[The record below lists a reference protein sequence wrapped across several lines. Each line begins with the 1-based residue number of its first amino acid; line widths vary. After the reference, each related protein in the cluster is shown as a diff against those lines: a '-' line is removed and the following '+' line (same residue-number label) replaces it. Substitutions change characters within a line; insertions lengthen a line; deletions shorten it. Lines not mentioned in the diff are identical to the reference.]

1 MLKKLEVLWYVMI
14 GLFVVY
20 SIVCYADILAHNF
33 SGGTDNN
40 WNLLAQMLREQGV
53 DKINSLPL

>member
-1 MLKKLEVLWYVMI
+1 MMLKKLEVVCYVLI

-20 SIVCYADILAHNF
+20 GVVCYADILAHNF

-40 WNLLAQMLREQGV
+40 WNLLAQMLRKQGV
-53 DKINSLPL
+53 DFINSL

>member
-1 MLKKLEVLWYVMI
+1 MMLKKLEVVCYILI
-14 GLFVVY
+14 GMFVVY
-20 SIVCYADILAHNF
+20 GVVCYADILAHNL

-53 DKINSLPL
+53 DFINSL

>member
-20 SIVCYADILAHNF
+20 GVVCYADILAHNF
-33 SGGTDNN
+33 SGGTNNN
-40 WNLLAQMLREQGV
+40 WNLLAQMLREEGV
-53 DKINSLPL
+53 DCIISL

>member
-1 MLKKLEVLWYVMI
+1 MLNKLEVLLHVMI

-20 SIVCYADILAHNF
+20 GVVCYADILAHNF

-53 DKINSLPL
+53 DKINSLSS

>member
-1 MLKKLEVLWYVMI
+1 MMLKKLEVVCYVLI
-14 GLFVVY
+14 GVFVVY
-20 SIVCYADILAHNF
+20 GVVCYADILAHNF

-53 DKINSLPL
+53 DFINSL

>member
-1 MLKKLEVLWYVMI
+1 MLKKLEVLWCVMI

-33 SGGTDNN
+33 SGGSNN
-40 WNLLAQMLREQGV
+40 SWNLLVQMLRE
-53 DKINSLPL
+53 

>member
-20 SIVCYADILAHNF
+20 GVVCYADILAHNF
-33 SGGTDNN
+33 SGGTENT
-40 WNLLAQMLREQGV
+40 WHLLAQMLREQGV
-53 DKINSLPL
+53 DKINSL